1 MKNNNEISKIIIC
14 DFKGL
19 EGEREYEL
27 NKIVALCE
35 PVGSGKTSIIEAIRW
50 ALTNELPDGKV
61 VNDKSDK
68 AKVTIVF
75 ENGES
80 FGRETSKKKSVANKY
95 YHNDKK
101 VSLKDFNIALEEVTG
116 VDPNL
121 AKVIS
126 SADVIKNLN
135 NQEFA
140 NIILSYLPE
149 KLTLDYMIKKAE
161 DNNINFNEESL
172 DLIKEYF
179 GFGEFELDSL
189 NNYYEK
195 LKIDRRDA
203 KKAIKKLETLY
214 ESRKDVLNKKPDGD
228 KKSCEEIL
236 KNLNEQRDEAIRY
249 EQNLKNYEKTVENQ
263 KKHFEQIKILENK
276 IKETPNGID
285 HSEKVFN
292 ELNKR
297 MNEYRNLESTL
308 YNNMQQCK
316 NNIAMFKKALDN
328 INNSSCPL
336 SNKIKC
342 TSDKTNAIEDIK
354 NTLSE
359 NMALYKKNK
368 ADYAELSKNVKKL
381 KEIVK
386 ITQDEKQAFLNKQNM
401 QKYLDQLKSFV
412 AKKPNEVKKE
422 NVSSVEEIDK
432 CIKQF
437 KDMLKVFDNIEE
449 VKQTEKRIEKGKQ
462 YLSNLEILTYEFSP
476 KGNLRQI
483 IVNSYL
489 ETFSELCNKKAKELF
504 DGLEIKFDANEGVEL
519 LADIKGNGNFLNL
532 KSLSGGEKA
541 SVIFLIMDMLNSLSG
556 FNIFILDELGVLDE
570 KVFARLVDIIKKYED
585 EYSLCVMASI
595 NHEDTVKI
603 LKEKDIEITKIDNY
617 KNIE

>member
-14 DFKGL
+14 NFKGL
-19 EGEREYEL
+19 EGEREYKL

-50 ALTNELPDGKV
+50 ALTNELSNGKV
-61 VNDKSDK
+61 VNDKADR
-68 AKVTIVF
+68 AKVTIIF

-80 FGRETSKKKSVANKY
+80 FGRETSKKKSIANKY

-101 VSLKDFNIALEEVTG
+101 VSLKDFNKALEEVTG

-172 DLIKEYF
+172 DLIKEFF

-263 KKHFEQIKILENK
+263 KKQLGQIKILEDK
-276 IKETPNGID
+276 IKEAPDGVD

-316 NNIAMFKKALDN
+316 NNVAMFKKALDN

-381 KEIVK
+381 KDIVK
-386 ITQDEKQAFLNKQNM
+386 IAQDEKQAFLNKQNM

-422 NVSSVEEIDK
+422 NVSSIEEIDK

-437 KDMLKVFDNIEE
+437 KDMIKVFDNIEE

-462 YLSNLEILTYEFSP
+462 YLSNLETLTYEFSP

-483 IVNSYL
+483 IINSYL

-504 DGLEIKFDANEGVEL
+504 DDLEIKFDANQGIEL
-519 LADIKGNGNFLNL
+519 LADMKGNGNFLNL

-570 KVFARLVDIIKKYED
+570 EVFARLVDIVKKYED
-585 EYSLCVMASI
+585 EYSLCIMAST
-595 NHEDTVKI
+595 NHEDTVKV
-603 LKEKDIEITKIDNY
+603 LKEKNIEITKINDF
-617 KNIE
+617 KSIE

>member
-14 DFKGL
+14 NFRGL
-19 EGEREYEL
+19 EGEREYDL

-50 ALTNELPDGKV
+50 ALTNELPNGKI

-75 ENGES
+75 KNGES
-80 FGRETSKKKSVANKY
+80 FGRETSRKKSVANKY

-116 VDPNL
+116 VNPNL

-316 NNIAMFKKALDN
+316 NNVAMFKKALDN

-354 NTLSE
+354 KTLSE

-368 ADYAELSKNVKKL
+368 ADYAELSQNVKKL

-412 AKKPNEVKKE
+412 AKKPDEVKKE
-422 NVSSVEEIDK
+422 NVSSIKEIDK

-437 KDMLKVFDNIEE
+437 KDMIKVFDNIEE
-449 VKQTEKRIEKGKQ
+449 IKQTEKRIEKGKQ
-462 YLSNLEILTYEFSP
+462 YLSNLETLTYEFSP

-483 IVNSYL
+483 VINSYL

-504 DGLEIKFDANEGVEL
+504 DDLEIKFDANEGVEL
-519 LADIKGNGNFLNL
+519 LADIKGNGNFLTL

-556 FNIFILDELGVLDE
+556 FDIFILDELGVLDE

-585 EYSLCVMASI
+585 EYSLCVMAST
-595 NHEDTVKI
+595 NHEDTLKI
-603 LKEKDIEITKIDNY
+603 LKDKNIKITKIDDY